1 MRGTKGARGRIAT
14 ALVWALLLVVLAFL
28 YGPLL
33 PPMLRS
39 LDPTAPGGAR
49 GLSSYAALLG
59 DARLLRALWTSLVS
73 GLLVAVIAPV
83 LALAAAQAVRV
94 FRLPRL
100 VTGLVL
106 LPLFVPGVAMGVAS
120 ALGFRLLDAQPSL
133 LTIVTVQVIWALPF
147 AFLVVMTSMATFDP
161 VYLEAAHMSGAGP
174 WHAFLEVELPLIRD
188 GLQGAALFSL
198 ILSFNETIRTALV
211 QGGRNTVATYIWSQ
225 YLQVG
230 LSPSLFALMTLLIAA
245 TLALVVALALVERR
259 VVAG

>member
-1 MRGTKGARGRIAT
+1 
-14 ALVWALLLVVLAFL
+14 
-28 YGPLL
+28 
-33 PPMLRS
+33 
-39 LDPTAPGGAR
+39 
-49 GLSSYAALLG
+49 
-59 DARLLRALWTSLVS
+59 
-73 GLLVAVIAPV
+73 
-83 LALAAAQAVRV
+83 
-94 FRLPRL
+94 
-100 VTGLVL
+100 
-106 LPLFVPGVAMGVAS
+106 
-120 ALGFRLLDAQPSL
+120 
-133 LTIVTVQVIWALPF
+133 VIWALPF